1 MSLNLVSLSEKL
13 GRGVVNGQPLY
24 GQDRPCIDVI
34 NPATGDLVARVPM
47 ASASDTVAAI
57 EAARVA
63 LPLWKARTAA
73 ERSQLLERWFD
84 LIEERAQAIAHTMVL
99 EQGKPLTE
107 AMGEVTYAASFV
119 KFFAEEAKRLYG
131 EIIPSISRDKRNLVT
146 REAVGV
152 CAAITPWNFPAA
164 MVTRK
169 AAPALAAGCT
179 MVIKPS
185 ELTPLTALLLVE
197 LAHEAGIPAGV
208 LNVVVGD
215 AAEIGRVL
223 TSSPVVRMLSFTGST
238 RVGQLLMEQCAA
250 TVKKLGLELGGNA
263 PFIVFDDADLDAA
276 VEGAIASKFR
286 NSGQT
291 CVCANRL
298 YVQAGV
304 YDAFAAKLV
313 TRVKT
318 LKPGFGLVE
327 GVTQGPLI
335 NESARCKALSHIAD
349 AVELGAQVAT
359 GGKSVEGPGYFL
371 EPTVLLGVTQ
381 KMQCMQEE
389 TFGPVAP
396 LVRFETEQEVIDLAN
411 STEFGLASYF
421 FSQSVT
427 RCFRVAEAIESGMV
441 GVNTGLISSEVVP
454 FGGVKQSGLGREGS
468 HHGLEEYTEM
478 KLVCFGSIGPA

>member
-169 AAPALAAGCT
+169 AAPALAAG
-179 MVIKPS
+179 
-185 ELTPLTALLLVE
+185 
-197 LAHEAGIPAGV
+197 
-208 LNVVVGD
+208 
-215 AAEIGRVL
+215 
-223 TSSPVVRMLSFTGST
+223 
-238 RVGQLLMEQCAA
+238 
-250 TVKKLGLELGGNA
+250 
-263 PFIVFDDADLDAA
+263 
-276 VEGAIASKFR
+276 
-286 NSGQT
+286 
-291 CVCANRL
+291 
-298 YVQAGV
+298 
-304 YDAFAAKLV
+304 
-313 TRVKT
+313 
-318 LKPGFGLVE
+318 
-327 GVTQGPLI
+327 
-335 NESARCKALSHIAD
+335 
-349 AVELGAQVAT
+349 
-359 GGKSVEGPGYFL
+359 
-371 EPTVLLGVTQ
+371 
-381 KMQCMQEE
+381 
-389 TFGPVAP
+389 
-396 LVRFETEQEVIDLAN
+396 
-411 STEFGLASYF
+411 
-421 FSQSVT
+421 
-427 RCFRVAEAIESGMV
+427 
-441 GVNTGLISSEVVP
+441 
-454 FGGVKQSGLGREGS
+454 
-468 HHGLEEYTEM
+468 
-478 KLVCFGSIGPA
+478 